1 MGACTIGKR
10 EGKHSDGAYT
20 IREKTAVQMEHGQLE
35 KEKANIRWEHGQ
47 LDKEKKSLQLEK
59 TELEEKGRVEW
70 EWKQIED
77 RLEYMRGWMRR
88 RKNLRRVLIGGL
100 RERSKY

>member
-10 EGKHSDGAYT
+10 EGKHSDGMYT

-47 LDKEKKSLQLEK
+47 LDREKFAVRK
-59 TELEEKGRVEW
+59 
-70 EWKQIED
+70 D
-77 RLEYMRGWMRR
+77 RIR
-88 RKNLRRVLIGGL
+88 
-100 RERSKY
+100 REREGGVGVEAN